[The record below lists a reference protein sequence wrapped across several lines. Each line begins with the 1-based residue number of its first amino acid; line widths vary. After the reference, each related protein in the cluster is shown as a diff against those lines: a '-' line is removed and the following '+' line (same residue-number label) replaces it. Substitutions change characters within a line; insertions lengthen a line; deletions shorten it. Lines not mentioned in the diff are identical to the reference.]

1 MLLDEAN
8 INANNAELLDKSR
21 FVEFAMEVCE
31 KKKNVA
37 PA

>member
-8 INANNAELLDKSR
+8 INSNNAELLDKGK
-21 FVEFAMEVCE
+21 FLEFAMDVCE
-31 KKKNVA
+31 KKKNLV